1 MTMIAGALLGM
12 SSAACVDVNGGAVE
26 LSWFLISASGK
37 VTNCGEVGI
46 EQVRICWT
54 PVDAAP
60 ADIGMLACSPG
71 QTRDFLCTDSRGV
84 TDFSIETGPQLFWIE
99 PLCASG
105 EPRATGTYEVP
116 PPILRS
122 VQDGGVVTLSSLLI
136 VDLVAGPDGCSE
148 PAAALDLWEDTRDGT

>member
-1 MTMIAGALLGM
+1 MITAALLGT

-26 LSWFLISASGK
+26 LSWFLISASR
-37 VTNCGEVGI
+37 EVGTKCGNVGI
-46 EQVRICWT
+46 KRVRVCWT

-60 ADIGMLACSPG
+60 ADLGMLACTPG
-71 QTRDFLCTDSRGV
+71 RMEDFLCTDSRGV

-99 PLCASG
+99 PLCATG
-105 EPRATGTYEVP
+105 EPLAAGSYEVP

-122 VQDGGVVTLSSLLI
+122 VQDGGMVTLSSLLI
-136 VDLVAGPDGCSE
+136 VDLVDGPDGCSE